1 MALSSDLAAVFS
13 LIQQQQALEE
23 RKEERN
29 QELALQLLS
38 MDVAQESRLKE
49 VELQGTIS
57 EYYDLKKERE
67 EVYSTLQKEYPKL
80 QEKFLTDN
88 FHTVKNTF
96 EGVAEGDMSNL
107 KSNMDQLVQDITGLE
122 SLERELTGQRSYY
135 KGQEQAIAGLTRL
148 VDPGEFETF
157 VEEYEEKFPG
167 APTAG
172 LYAEYEAGKVNAY
185 QRGEAKEKMQSTSK
199 AFAQSNWTSM
209 RTLAADENFEEYL
222 NEATENEVLQKS
234 FTQMIGY
241 ENYPDFIKYI
251 NADQTGK
258 IKDLFYDLFP
268 TQMGALEG
276 HVQSVDALE
285 SEFLG
290 REKETHVDN
299 ITNEFLSSI
308 ADVKAIGGSNK
319 EAFILY
325 DEYQALLTNEADKK
339 AMFADMEKQLEKG
352 DLYEGKEG
360 YKEHLDKTSKFDPKL
375 PARVSLKEPVLES
388 YVATDDKTQAE
399 QIYEALDDLSYY
411 DERVSEEGLSGRE
424 VMIAPISALMADS
437 RLFEE
442 REEWTPGKAMFGGVG
457 SLDVGFDS
465 PYYDAFYDEIGNL
478 YSNLISEEDPF
489 GPDIFYSGM
498 PEEHQIPNLIRERY
512 GDAVYESVYKLAD
525 EAGRNAQIKEIETVL
540 KKRSGEDYWDL
551 IRALDAI
558 KE

>member
-1 MALSSDLAAVFS
+1 MTIVVKPTLDYVLPFS
-13 LIQQQQALEE
+13 P
-23 RKEERN
+23 
-29 QELALQLLS
+29 QELA
-38 MDVAQESRLKE
+38 AQ
-49 VELQGTIS
+49 
-57 EYYDLKKERE
+57 
-67 EVYSTLQKEYPKL
+67 
-80 QEKFLTDN
+80 
-88 FHTVKNTF
+88 
-96 EGVAEGDMSNL
+96 
-107 KSNMDQLVQDITGLE
+107 KS
-122 SLERELTGQRSYY
+122 YF
-135 KGQEQAIAGLTRL
+135 KGQEQAIAGLTTL

-199 AFAQSNWTSM
+199 AFAQSNWEGM
-209 RTLAADENFEEYL
+209 RALAASDEFNIGDY
-222 NEATENEVLQKS
+222 TENEVLQNEISK
-234 FTQMIGY
+234 MISHA
-241 ENYPDFIKYI
+241 NYQDVVNYMNMEP
-251 NADQTGK
+251 TGK
-258 IKDLFYDLFP
+258 VKDVFYEMFP
-268 TQMGALEG
+268 SLMGSMEG
-276 HVQSVDALE
+276 HVASVDALE

-290 REKETHVDN
+290 REKETHVEN
-299 ITNEFLSSI
+299 ITNEFVSSL
-308 ADVKAIGGSNK
+308 ANVKSNK
-319 EAFILY
+319 EAFVLY
-325 DEYQALLTNEADKK
+325 DQQQALLTNEADKK
-339 AMFADMEKQLEKG
+339 AMFAAMEDKLGKG
-352 DLYEGKEG
+352 DLYEGKGG

-399 QIYEALDDLSYY
+399 QIYEALDDLGYY

-424 VMIAPISALMADS
+424 VMIGPISALMAGS

-465 PYYDAFYDEIGNL
+465 PYYDAFYDEIGDL

-489 GPDIFYSGM
+489 GPDIFYSGL